1 MSVSSHDHLWQW
13 GRIVSGMSAGV
24 AARQVRGSRRGVRRA
39 AHVDERAAIELDA
52 VDVQHAVTNP
62 AVGVERLWCQGTKA
76 QCQGLVLNTTRSGRP
91 RCACRTCSPHARA
104 ALRPAC
110 PEAGIR
116 TQCVRAAR
124 MPCHACEHS
133 RVAVAGESCRT
144 AVMTLSAFT
153 AKPQDC
159 AVRQPRSV
167 VLKVSLVRAPA
178 ELARLGPLRIA
189 LSFDARSD
197 ILRVRESPSW
207 KPRSLDVVLPSG
219 DDGIFPPG
227 DCAGRL
233 QCPTS

>member
-1 MSVSSHDHLWQW
+1 M
-13 GRIVSGMSAGV
+13 R
-24 AARQVRGSRRGVRRA
+24 
-39 AHVDERAAIELDA
+39 EL
-52 VDVQHAVTNP
+52 P
-62 AVGVERLWCQGTKA
+62 C
-76 QCQGLVLNTTRSGRP
+76 VL
-91 RCACRTCSPHARA
+91 HARRLVFA
-104 ALRPAC
+104 PSA
-110 PEAGIR
+110 
-116 TQCVRAAR
+116 CVRAAR

-178 ELARLGPLRIA
+178 ELARLGPPRIA

-207 KPRSLDVVLPSG
+207 KPRSLDAVLPS
-219 DDGIFPPG
+219 IVPPG
-227 DCAGRL
+227 DYAGRL

>member
-13 GRIVSGMSAGV
+13 GRVVGGMCAGA
-24 AARQVRGSRRGVRRA
+24 AARRAQGSSRGVRRA

-76 QCQGLVLNTTRSGRP
+76 QCQGLGP
-91 RCACRTCSPHARA
+91 AGPGACA
-104 ALRPAC
+104 
-110 PEAGIR
+110 
-116 TQCVRAAR
+116 VRARPELPCVLRVRTVRRLVFAPSAR
-124 MPCHACEHS
+124 LRHACQACEQS

-153 AKPQDC
+153 AKPQEC
-159 AVRQPRSV
+159 AVRQSRSV
-167 VLKVSLVRAPA
+167 VLKVSLVRTPA
-178 ELARLGPLRIA
+178 ELARLGPPRIA

-207 KPRSLDVVLPSG
+207 KPRSLDAVLPS
-219 DDGIFPPG
+219 IVPPG
-227 DCAGRL
+227 DYADRL